1 MRESAGGD
9 GMQRLTNR
17 RLRVGL
23 CLGTLALLALGCAS
37 ARVENVQANQTGAL
51 PRPGRVIVFDF
62 DTGGSDVNV
71 GSTPLSKAQ
80 NAVGLGVRD
89 QDVLAAAVADA
100 FAARIVSDVSG
111 LGLTAVRAP
120 EAAAP
125 EVNDLVIWGQFL
137 KIDKGSMTQR
147 FVIGLGFG
155 ATELRTQVQMF
166 QVTALGWRPVK
177 QFDTVAQGARF
188 PGAAFFVAGGAA
200 MGTVATSAMITSGV
214 GVVRELR
221 SSIDA
226 DAGRTSAQIT
236 SKVQE
241 LRTENRW

>member
-1 MRESAGGD
+1 M
-9 GMQRLTNR
+9 
-17 RLRVGL
+17 
-23 CLGTLALLALGCAS
+23 
-37 ARVENVQANQTGAL
+37 
-51 PRPGRVIVFDF
+51 FDF
-62 DTGGSDVNV
+62 DTGGSDVSV

-89 QDVLAAAVADA
+89 EDVLAEAVADA
-100 FAARIVSDVSG
+100 FASRIVADVSA
-111 LGLTAVRAP
+111 L
-120 EAAAP
+120 
-125 EVNDLVIWGQFL
+125 
-137 KIDKGSMTQR
+137 
-147 FVIGLGFG
+147 GLGFG

-166 QVTALGWRPVK
+166 QVTALGWRPVE

-188 PGAAFFVAGGAA
+188 PGAAFFVAGAAA

-221 SSIDA
+221 SSIEA

-241 LRTENRW
+241 LHTENRW